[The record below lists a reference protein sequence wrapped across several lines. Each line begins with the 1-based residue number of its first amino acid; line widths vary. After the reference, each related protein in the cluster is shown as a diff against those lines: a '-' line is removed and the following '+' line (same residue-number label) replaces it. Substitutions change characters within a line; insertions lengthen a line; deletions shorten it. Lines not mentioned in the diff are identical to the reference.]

1 MFKNN
6 LKIAWRNLMKD
17 RQFTFLNVIGLSA
30 GLACT
35 LLIYF
40 WVNDELS
47 FDKFNEKSGQIYQL
61 MENRKYDGS
70 LHISDESSGLLSEAV
85 AKQAPEVEY
94 AAALAPPDWFQK
106 FTLSV
111 GDKNIKAIGQY
122 AGKDYFNIFSFKL
135 IEGKQDKVLADKS
148 SIVISE
154 TLAKKLFGTTENIIG
169 KPIRFQHDTTFFVS
183 GIFEQIPYHSSQ
195 QFDFVL
201 SFEYLKDVQ
210 GWVKNWHATG
220 PHGFVLLKK
229 AADVAAFNK
238 KIERVAIDNSGDT
251 TRFIMASKF
260 SDSYLQNTFNHGAR
274 VGGRIEYVRL
284 FSLIA
289 IFILSIAC
297 INFMNLSTAKA
308 SRRMK
313 EVGIKKVVGASRKQ
327 IIFQFLTESMLL
339 TLFATLIAL
348 LIALLL
354 LPQFNKITGKQ
365 IEFVINLQLIAA
377 IFSITIFTGLLAG
390 SYPALYLSGFN
401 PISVLK
407 GKFNSSFTEVVA
419 RKGLVLFQFTLSV
432 MLIVAV
438 LVVYNQIQF
447 IQSINPGFNKDHIV
461 RFDSEGKLQNTEETF
476 VAELRK
482 VPGVVDV
489 SFTQHNMVGRNYGTN
504 DLTWDGSVPNENIYF
519 EGFLGG
525 FDFIETMGMQMAA
538 GRSFSKAFGNEDGKI
553 ILNETAIKV
562 MNLKNPVGMNVKI
575 GGGSLQIIGVVK
587 DFHFESLHEPVKPSF
602 IVLGQGTNPWFKIM
616 ARIKAGQ
623 EKETLA
629 RIQQLYEA
637 YNPGFIFDFNFLD
650 EAYQKQYATETRV
663 AVLSR
668 YFAGLAIL
676 ISCLGLFGLA
686 AFTAQRRQKEISI
699 RKVIGASVN
708 NIAVMLSKDFLKLIM
723 IAILIAFPLSWWA
736 MSEWLQT
743 FAYRTQ
749 IGVGIFLISGASVM
763 IITLV
768 TICYHAIKAAIANPV
783 KSLKTE

>member
-736 MSEWLQT
+736 MSAWLQT